1 MYQNPVKTRAKP
13 HENGGEMFQP
23 DGPLPDIT
31 TVWEQLKNAKKLQLQ
46 AERKVAEQE
55 ERLKAN
61 AVQIAHLIVLLRQS
75 EIERPITRVK

>member
-1 MYQNPVKTRAKP
+1 
-13 HENGGEMFQP
+13 MFQP